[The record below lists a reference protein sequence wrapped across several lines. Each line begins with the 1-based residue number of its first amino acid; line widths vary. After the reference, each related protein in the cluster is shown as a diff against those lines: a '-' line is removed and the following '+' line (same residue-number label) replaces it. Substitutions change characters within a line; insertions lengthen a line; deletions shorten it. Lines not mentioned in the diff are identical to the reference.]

1 MRNYNMPNY
10 TMQPGNMPG
19 RMDYTR
25 CGMPAQRET
34 SSCGRKDSCLERD
47 YEVAMA
53 YVPWQSFGE
62 LYEPEKSL
70 DAGTIFVEMDKPFL
84 GRGGMMRR

>member
-10 TMQPGNMPG
+10 AMPPYQMRD

-25 CGMPAQRET
+25 CNMEQKKCGME
-34 SSCGRKDSCLERD
+34 DSCLEKN

-53 YVPWQSFGE
+53 YVPWQSFGA

-70 DAGTIFVEMDKPFL
+70 DVGTIFVEMNKPFL
-84 GRGGMMRR
+84 GKRGMMR

>member
-10 TMQPGNMPG
+10 AMPPCNMNNRMEYPRRNMPKP
-19 RMDYTR
+19 MEY
-25 CGMPAQRET
+25 PACDE
-34 SSCGRKDSCLERD
+34 KDSCLEMD

-53 YVPWQSFGE
+53 YVPWQSFGA

-70 DAGTIFVEMDKPFL
+70 DVGTIFVEMDKPFL
-84 GRGGMMRR
+84 GKRGMMR